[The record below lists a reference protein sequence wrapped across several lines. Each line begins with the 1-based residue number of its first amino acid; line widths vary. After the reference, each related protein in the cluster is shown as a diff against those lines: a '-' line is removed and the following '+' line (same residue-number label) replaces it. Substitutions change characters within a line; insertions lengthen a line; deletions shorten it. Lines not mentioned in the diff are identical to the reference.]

1 MTVGTTSTDL
11 TGVVDVPAPVAVD
24 LPAPVAVSGSSSDA
38 LASDALASVATG
50 GRISRAL
57 WCAGGFL
64 AVGVGGV
71 GIVLP
76 GLPTTVFFI
85 IAAWCFSHGS
95 PRFEQWVLDL
105 PAIGPMVRDHRLGLG
120 MPRRIKVIANAMM
133 WTAITIS
140 GVVLHSMPW
149 VVAGIVSLGIIGTVY
164 IVFQV
169 PTRETELAR
178 RAALAEAGL

>member
-1 MTVGTTSTDL
+1 MTAADL
-11 TGVVDVPAPVAVD
+11 APTE
-24 LPAPVAVSGSSSDA
+24 
-38 LASDALASVATG
+38 LASVVAA

-57 WCAGGFL
+57 WCAGGFV
-64 AVGVGGV
+64 AVGFGGLGV
-71 GIVLP
+71 ILP

-95 PRFEQWVLDL
+95 PRFERWVLDL

-133 WTAITIS
+133 WTAIAVS
-140 GVVLHSMPW
+140 VVLLWSLPW
-149 VVAGIVSLGIIGTVY
+149 VAAGIVSLGIIGTVY

-169 PTRETELAR
+169 PTREDELLR

>member
-1 MTVGTTSTDL
+1 MTTTDL
-11 TGVVDVPAPVAVD
+11 
-24 LPAPVAVSGSSSDA
+24 
-38 LASDALASVATG
+38 ASTELASVATG
-50 GRISRAL
+50 GRISRTL
-57 WCAGGFL
+57 WCACGFVAVAFGGL
-64 AVGVGGV
+64 GV
-71 GIVLP
+71 IVP

-95 PRFEQWVLDL
+95 PRFERWVLDL

-120 MPRRIKVIANAMM
+120 MPRRVKVIANVMM

-140 GVVLHSMPW
+140 GIVLHAMPW
-149 VVAGIVSLGIIGTVY
+149 VVAGIVSLGIIGTIY

-169 PTRETELAR
+169 PTREDELLR